1 MTGLRERERR
11 RAAFIGPALVGWHA
25 RSGRH
30 DLPWQQQRTLY
41 RVWVS
46 EIMLQQTQVATATP
60 YFERFM
66 ARFPD
71 VATLAAAALDDVL
84 HLWTGLGYYARAR
97 NLHRAAQQVVAQHGG
112 EMPTDFAAL
121 HALPGIGR
129 STAGAI
135 LSLAGG
141 QRHAILDGNVKRVLA
156 RVFGI
161 EGDMATREV
170 ETRMWSLAEAC
181 TPAEDVATYTQAVMD
196 LGATVC
202 VRSRPACLLCPL
214 QPECSAA
221 STGRQHELPRPKAR
235 TPRAARRARVV
246 FMLLAIDAAGA
257 VLLERRPTRGIW
269 GGLWSLPEFDS
280 DAALA
285 GHARTLLRGPALQRP
300 DWQPRAL
307 GPLEHA
313 FTHFDLTIHPRVVE
327 CEATIADAVAESR
340 ELRWCQPE
348 AWQQGRETLGLPA
361 PVRTLLEAVAAER
374 GALSA

>member
-1 MTGLRERERR
+1 MSALRERELR
-11 RAAFIGPALVGWHA
+11 RAAFVGPALVAWHA

-41 RVWVS
+41 RVWIS
-46 EIMLQQTQVATATP
+46 EIMLQQTQVATAIP

-71 VATLAAAALDDVL
+71 VAALAAAPLDDVL

-97 NLHRAAQQVVAQHGG
+97 NLHRAAQQIVAAHDGL
-112 EMPTDFAAL
+112 MPSDFAAL

-135 LSLAGG
+135 LALAGG

-161 EGDMATREV
+161 EGQLAARQV
-170 ETRMWSLAEAC
+170 ESRLWALADAC
-181 TPAEDVATYTQAVMD
+181 TPTAEFATYTQAIMD

-202 VRSRPACLLCPL
+202 ARTRPACLLCPL

-221 STGRQHELPRPKAR
+221 ASGRQHELPQPKQRTAR
-235 TPRAARRARVV
+235 SLRRRREVHV
-246 FMLLAIDAAGA
+246 LLAVNGTGA
-257 VLLERRPTRGIW
+257 VLLEQRPAQGIW

-285 GHARTLLRGPALQRP
+285 GHARSALRGSALRQAG
-300 DWQPRAL
+300 WQPRAL
-307 GPLEHA
+307 GRIEHA
-313 FTHFDLTIHPRVVE
+313 FTHFDLTIHPRVVD
-327 CEATIADAVAESR
+327 CDGLDDSAVADGR
-340 ELRWCQPE
+340 QYRWCDPA
-348 AWQQGRETLGLPA
+348 AWREGRETLGLPA

-374 GALSA
+374 AATVS